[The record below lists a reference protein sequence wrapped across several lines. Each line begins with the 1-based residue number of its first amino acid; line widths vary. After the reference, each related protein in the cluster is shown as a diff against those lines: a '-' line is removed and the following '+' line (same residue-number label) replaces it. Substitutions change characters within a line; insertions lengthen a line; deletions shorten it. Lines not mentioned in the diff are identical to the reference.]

1 MRQRYLG
8 HVPEVPLPAGADAPC
23 LRFMMRLTDTS
34 GRALRMSRFTLVGL
48 ATMTAL
54 TVTATGCASGS
65 SSRATKPL
73 TSSTTHRRKPFRST
87 STTSAPS
94 TSTTTAA
101 PSSSTAPPPPSAS
114 NPPPSDI
121 CGARSGPIYAAVQGG
136 DLGPV
141 PLGDYEITECRIAA
155 SNQIW
160 AAVTLKPLPGKA
172 VVPLTVA
179 LLRIGS
185 IWTVKQYAQTH
196 VACDAPPPV
205 PTELRL
211 GC

>member
-1 MRQRYLG
+1 
-8 HVPEVPLPAGADAPC
+8 
-23 LRFMMRLTDTS
+23 MRLTHTFR
-34 GRALRMSRFTLVGL
+34 RASRRPRFALVSL
-48 ATMTAL
+48 ATVTVL
-54 TVTATGCASGS
+54 TLAAAGCASGS

-73 TSSTTHRRKPFRST
+73 TSSTTHRRKPLRST
-87 STTSAPS
+87 STTSGAS
-94 TSTTTAA
+94 TSTTTAPSSSSTA
-101 PSSSTAPPPPSAS
+101 APPPSSST
-114 NPPPSDI
+114 PPPSDI

-141 PLGDYEITECRIAA
+141 PLGDYEITECRIAT

-185 IWTVKQYAQTH
+185 IWTVKQYAQNH